1 MNSIFE
7 QLSTP
12 GKEYICP
19 SAMIIKDGKILMGKR
34 HYRPDFIVW
43 TFPGGR
49 CEEGETVEETLR
61 REIKEE
67 TGLDDLEIKEFAC
80 DIPGYTEDDIVPIYL
95 CSTNQEAKLMEP
107 DKFSEWKWF
116 TFDEYKQG
124 IFESPVPSSRQ
135 TVIEY
140 LSKIF

>member
-1 MNSIFE
+1 MESLTQKLRALGTN
-7 QLSTP
+7 
-12 GKEYICP
+12 YVCP
-19 SAMIIKDGKILMGKR
+19 SALIIKDDKILMGKR
-34 HYRPDFIVW
+34 SGRTDLVVW

-49 CEEGETVEETLR
+49 CEEGETVEQALI

-67 TGLDDLEIKEFAC
+67 TGIDDLDIKEFAC
-80 DIPGYTEDDIVPIYL
+80 EIPGYTADDIVPIFL
-95 CSTNQEAKLMEP
+95 CSTKQEPKLVEP